1 MKKGVKEREQDCNN
15 GNIFNVTSYSITEIW
30 KNLSSVFLLDFFLL
44 FFFRFLFLWVWLAY
58 L

>member
-44 FFFRFLFLWVWLAY
+44 FFFCFLFLWVWLAY